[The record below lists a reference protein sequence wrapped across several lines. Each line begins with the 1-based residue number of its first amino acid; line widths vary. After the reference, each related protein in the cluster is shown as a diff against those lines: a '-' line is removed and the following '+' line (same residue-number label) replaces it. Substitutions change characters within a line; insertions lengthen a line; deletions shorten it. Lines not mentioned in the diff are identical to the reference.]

1 LTDPL
6 LPGRSV
12 PVSSWTLDILTTLG
26 ALLGVC
32 VLRGGCRLVPRPVVW
47 FGGGDEIRIAGCAL
61 DALLPTA
68 GVSISCAGIAG
79 TGGASRALGR
89 ATPRFGDG
97 SRNVLSDIEP
107 ELSRR
112 SSCGLGRP
120 VTDPATELAR
130 EEVEAL
136 LRRVRFV
143 WTSATL
149 VGVVGRER
157 SAVAAAAAERFALD
171 LFWARKACAAAVVAE
186 GSTTVDALM
195 LEC

>member
-1 LTDPL
+1 
-6 LPGRSV
+6 
-12 PVSSWTLDILTTLG
+12 LTTLG
-26 ALLGVC
+26 VLLGVC
-32 VLRGGCRLVPRPVVW
+32 VLGGGCRLIPRPVVW
-47 FGGGDEIRIAGCAL
+47 FGGGDEIRIPGCAL
-61 DALLPTA
+61 AALLRTA
-68 GVSISCAGIAG
+68 AVSISCAGIAG

-97 SRNVLSDIEP
+97 SRNVLSDIEL

-120 VTDPATELAR
+120 VTEDPATELER

-136 LRRVRFV
+136 LRSVRFV
-143 WTSATL
+143 WTSATF
-149 VGVVGRER
+149 VGDVGRER

-171 LFWARKACAAAVVAE
+171 LLWARKAWAAAVVAE
-186 GSTTVDALM
+186 GSAVDALV